1 MGKYCMNC
9 GKELG
14 PNAKFCGRCGTK
26 VPQISGETAPEH
38 TANST
43 SRPLTTTYQ
52 KSQEFVSQPKERG
65 RSVVNKETVSRYA
78 NVAKE
83 KGLGIVN
90 DIKNFK
96 SLSKQRKK
104 RLIVFCAPVLVVIV
118 AVFILIPTVFG
129 GPSDKVISEAA
140 LKVAEQDYGYS
151 LELTSYE
158 IVDKFAG
165 KADNLMSGKKI
176 TANIALVIVNAKAND
191 SAGNLVEEVTYGVV
205 VVDPEMSEGYATCS
219 PMSSCQNCT
228 GMSTDEIADLLKEG
242 TARFH

>member
-1 MGKYCMNC
+1 MGKYCINC

-14 PNAKFCGRCGTK
+14 SNAKFCGRCGTK
-26 VPQISGETAPEH
+26 VPQISGETSPEH

-43 SRPLTTTYQ
+43 SRPSASYQ
-52 KSQEFVSQPKERG
+52 KSQEFVSQAKERV
-65 RSVVNKETVSRYA
+65 RSVANKETVSRYA
-78 NVAKE
+78 HVAKKE
-83 KGLGIVN
+83 GLGIVN
-90 DIKNFK
+90 DVKNFK

-104 RLIVFCAPVLVVIV
+104 RLLTICVPVLVVIV
-118 AVFILIPTVFG
+118 AVFIFIPTVFG

-158 IVDKFAG
+158 IVDKFTG

-176 TANIALVIVNAKAND
+176 TANIALVIVNAAAND
-191 SAGNLVEEVTYGVV
+191 SDGNLVDEVTYGVV
-205 VVDPEMSEGYATCS
+205 VVDPEMTEGYATCS

-228 GMSTDEIADLLKEG
+228 GMTTDEIASLLKEG
-242 TARFH
+242 TAHFH